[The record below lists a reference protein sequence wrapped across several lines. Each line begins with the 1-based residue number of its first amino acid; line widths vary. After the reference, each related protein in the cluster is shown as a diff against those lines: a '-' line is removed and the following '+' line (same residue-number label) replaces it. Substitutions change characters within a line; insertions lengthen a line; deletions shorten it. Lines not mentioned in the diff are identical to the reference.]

1 MNDMASSEIAHTG
14 KIVSM
19 TPTVTTVEII
29 SASACSSCHAAGL
42 CGAAD
47 AVRKQ
52 IEVPTGEARGH
63 AVGDVVDVVLAQTL
77 GLKAVF
83 ISYVIPLFILLILAV
98 SLSFAGMGELAAG
111 GIALGGT
118 LLYYGIL
125 YLFRDRISGEYAFHI
140 KE

>member
-1 MNDMASSEIAHTG
+1 MNDMVSSEIAHTG

-63 AVGDVVDVVLAQTL
+63 AVGDVVDVVLAQSL
-77 GLKAVF
+77 GLKAQ
-83 ISYVIPLFILLILAV
+83 IRSLNGTITELEQQKRKLADYIRTV
-98 SLSFAGMGELAAG
+98 NSIRNAG
-111 GIALGGT
+111 
-118 LLYYGIL
+118 
-125 YLFRDRISGEYAFHI
+125 
-140 KE
+140 